1 MATPLADRIR
11 PSVLEDVVGQKHII
25 GEGQFLSNIIQSGH
39 IPNLIFYGPSGVG
52 KTTVARIIAAS
63 TNKRLHKLN
72 GTNASISDI
81 KRYCERN
88 RYDVRV

>member
-39 IPNLIFYGPSGVG
+39 IPNLIF
-52 KTTVARIIAAS
+52 TVRPAWEKQRW
-63 TNKRLHKLN
+63 RGL
-72 GTNASISDI
+72 
-81 KRYCERN
+81 
-88 RYDVRV
+88 